1 MSRVSDAL
9 LEMAQ
14 KIIDQ
19 FDLFEEDSEKIQ
31 NIILDNNLLIED
43 FDIVHAYFRDIV
55 LCPQCRSL
63 LGPKCQCWQQTHN

>member
-9 LEMAQ
+9 LELTQ

-19 FDLFEEDSEKIQ
+19 LDLFEEDSEKIQ

-43 FDIVHAYFRDIV
+43 FDIVLAYFRDIA